1 MAEGFTFLTEEQLK
15 THEGVAELNRMLRFL
30 FDAVAGDGEQRKV
43 FNGVGSPEG
52 TIVAG
57 IGSIYMRTDGSA
69 STSLY
74 VKESG
79 TGATGWVAK

>member
-1 MAEGFTFLTEEQLK
+1 MANGFISLSPESIK
-15 THEGVAELNRMLRFL
+15 THEGIAELNRMLQFL
-30 FDAVAGDGEQRKV
+30 FDVVAGDGEQRKV